1 MIAKGTPHNNGVK
14 LAAYLTTGKDNERA
28 TLWQL
33 RGFASDDI
41 REAFRSV
48 HVMAEGT
55 RAEQPFFH
63 VQVRMP
69 DGEALTREQ
78 WEHIADR
85 IESKLRLTDQPRAIA
100 FHHNEDSGHEHM
112 HIAWSRID
120 AETMT
125 ARPLPFYKLRLKE
138 VSRELEI
145 ELGLTRVT
153 SERRGPAMAPHR
165 HEQEQAR
172 RLGTDVH
179 QIRATVRDCWERSDS
194 GKSFAA
200 ALADNGFTLAKGE
213 KRDYIVIDS
222 AGGMHALGKRI
233 LGHTAAEVRNRLAD
247 LDGRTLPTVEQ
258 ARASMGF
265 RNRAGALDEIA
276 RMTAIEE
283 RDPAAVLQ
291 SITRQRATF
300 TARDLDWALGKQIEN
315 QAERRQFIE
324 VILKHSEV
332 VRLSAETIAAP
343 VVRYTTKTVLESEEK
358 VLHAA
363 RELMTNGNRYEA
375 GERIRAS
382 VLGKEKYDGITRE
395 QVRAIRHAVGGEGLA
410 LIDGQAGTGK
420 SHAASAI
427 REIYEA
433 KGCRVVGL
441 GPTNAVAQDM
451 KDSGFGHARTLHSEL
466 FSIEKGRSQWDR
478 QTVVILDEA
487 AMIDTRNL
495 ARLTEHATKAGAK
508 VILIGDDRQLSSIEH
523 GGMFAV
529 LKARHGAAELS
540 EVRRQ
545 HTEEDRRAANLMAKG
560 NFRDALAS
568 YAEKGGIHWTGSPS
582 EAADALVRQW
592 ARDTAADPS
601 RTRFVFAYTNHEV
614 GEFNRA
620 LREVRRQR
628 GELGAA
634 VAFDTKDG
642 TADFAQH
649 DRIQFTG
656 TDRSRGIYNGQAG
669 TVQSIDGAKLT
680 VALDG
685 QRKRVVEFDPREFQD
700 FRHGYAGTIYKGQ
713 GRTIDQ
719 TYLFH
724 SEYWRASASY
734 VALTR
739 HREKAELFVS
749 RDTAADLPELAFQMA
764 RLDERRAASHFLEGN
779 ERVIRDPDQQ
789 PPAARENVD
798 WGRYVSDRDYRRIIQ
813 DQQVMQAKTMEW
825 ERERGGLER

>member
-14 LAAYLTTGKDNERA
+14 LAAYLTIGKENERA
-28 TLWQL
+28 TLWEL

-69 DGEALTREQ
+69 DDEELAREQ

-100 FHHNEDSGHEHM
+100 FHRDEDSGHEHM

-120 AETMT
+120 ARTMT

-172 RLGTDVH
+172 RLGTDIR
-179 QIRATVRDCWERSDS
+179 QIRATLRDCWERSDS

-233 LGHTAAEVRNRLAD
+233 LGHTAAEVRSRLAD

-265 RNRAGALDEIA
+265 RNRAGTLDEIA
-276 RMTAIEE
+276 RVTAIEE
-283 RDPAAVLQ
+283 REPAAVLR
-291 SITRQRATF
+291 SITRNRATF
-300 TARDLDWALGKQIEN
+300 TARDLEWALGKQIEN
-315 QAERRQFIE
+315 QAERKQFTDL
-324 VILKHSEV
+324 ILKHSQV
-332 VRLSAETIAAP
+332 VRLSSETMPAP
-343 VVRYTTKTVLESEEK
+343 AVRYTTKTVLESEEK
-358 VLHAA
+358 VLRAA
-363 RELMTNGNRYEA
+363 RDLKTNGDRHAA

-382 VLGKEKYDGITRE
+382 ILGKDKYDGITRE

-420 SHAASAI
+420 SHAANAI

-433 KGCRVVGL
+433 DGCRVVGL
-441 GPTNAVAQDM
+441 APTNAVAQDM
-451 KDSGFGHARTLHSEL
+451 KDSGFGRARTLHSEL
-466 FSIEKGRSQWDR
+466 FSIEKGRTRWDR
-478 QTVVILDEA
+478 QTVVIVDEA

-495 ARLTEHATKAGAK
+495 ARLTEHAAKAGAK
-508 VILIGDDRQLSSIEH
+508 LIMIGDDRQLSSIEH

-545 HTEEDRRAANLMAKG
+545 HTEEDRRAASLMAKG

-582 EAADALVRQW
+582 EAADALVSQW
-592 ARDTAADPS
+592 ARDTAADAS
-601 RTRFVFAYTNHEV
+601 KTRFVFAYTNHEV

-628 GELGAA
+628 GELGAS
-634 VAFDTKDG
+634 VPFDTKHG
-642 TADFAQH
+642 PADFARH

-656 TDRSRGIYNGQAG
+656 TDRSRGLYNGQAG

-685 QRKRVVEFDPREFQD
+685 RRKRVVEFDARDFRD

-724 SEYWRASASY
+724 GEYWRASASY

-749 RDTAADLPELAFQMA
+749 RDTAADLAELTLQMA
-764 RLDERRAASHFLEGN
+764 RLDDRRAASHF
-779 ERVIRDPDQQ
+779 RVVDRPFMRDPDQHR
-789 PPAARENVD
+789 PIERID
-798 WGRYVSDRDYRRIIQ
+798 WDRYTGDRDYRRII
-813 DQQVMQAKTMEW
+813 DAQQEMQQRQAA
-825 ERERGGLER
+825 RERDRGSGLER